1 MKVPFLKL
9 SLYTTIAN
17 LIIIGAILVLLKR
30 LPPEIPLFY
39 GRPESE
45 RELAKSIFLIIPP
58 TLSIVIT
65 IINTSLVKI
74 VKDDFI
80 ANVLLGLI
88 VASLLFST
96 ITVGKIIFL
105 VGNL

>member
-1 MKVPFLKL
+1 MKIPFPRL
-9 SLYTTIAN
+9 SWYTTIAN
-17 LIIIGAILVLLKR
+17 LIIIAAILVLLKR

-45 RELAKSIFLIIPP
+45 RELAKSIFLLIPP
-58 TLSIVIT
+58 TLSIIIT